1 MTCRDSSSY
10 AGAGHSIDKR
20 RGWAFRDAYAERC
33 ATFLAVQQCA
43 RHMLRLERSLIVSE
57 KRRACAGTN
66 VLVGK
71 CQATVVIEV
80 RNEDGELC
88 DFFFPFCF
96 LFPLRDWE
104 SWLDVQSVARF
115 FVLYV
120 TRSLEEILRTDI
132 LHDNI
137 RIVFVTNS
145 LKHCW
150 NILYFVIFDVIFFTL
165 ENCKSMYFK
174 ISKFIMNKNDKK

>member
-1 MTCRDSSSY
+1 M
-10 AGAGHSIDKR
+10 
-20 RGWAFRDAYAERC
+20 
-33 ATFLAVQQCA
+33 
-43 RHMLRLERSLIVSE
+43 
-57 KRRACAGTN
+57 
-66 VLVGK
+66 
-71 CQATVVIEV
+71 
-80 RNEDGELC
+80 
-88 DFFFPFCF
+88 
-96 LFPLRDWE
+96 
-104 SWLDVQSVARF
+104 
-115 FVLYV
+115 

-165 ENCKSMYFK
+165 ENCKNKSMYYFK

>member
-20 RGWAFRDAYAERC
+20 RGWAFRDAYTERC

-80 RNEDGELC
+80 RNKDGELC

-104 SWLDVQSVARF
+104 SWLDRSECCSILCLIRDSKSRGNFKNRYIAWQHSNCFCNEF
-115 FVLYV
+115 FEAL
-120 TRSLEEILRTDI
+120 LEYIIFCYILT
-132 LHDNI
+132 
-137 RIVFVTNS
+137 
-145 LKHCW
+145 W
-150 NILYFVIFDVIFFTL
+150 FFHVGKL
-165 ENCKSMYFK
+165 
-174 ISKFIMNKNDKK
+174 